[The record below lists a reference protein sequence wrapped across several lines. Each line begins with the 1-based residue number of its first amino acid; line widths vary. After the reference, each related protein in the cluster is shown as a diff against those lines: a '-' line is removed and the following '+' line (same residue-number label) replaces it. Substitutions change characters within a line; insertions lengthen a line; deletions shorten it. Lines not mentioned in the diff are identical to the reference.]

1 MRVQSLDQ
9 EDPLEE
15 EMARHSS
22 ILAWRITWTEEPGI
36 QSTGSQRV
44 GLTKQASKVTTN
56 TELANSEPLLL
67 GEIKCSVSLSL
78 LSHFHQSVHVCFCLR
93 TPFVVCIVDSLTSN
107 SKPTAP

>member
-1 MRVQSLDQ
+1 MQVQSLGR

-44 GLTKQASKVTTN
+44 GLTKQASKVPAN

-67 GEIKCSVSLSL
+67 GEIVFGFFEPLVTFSSVSPCVFL
-78 LSHFHQSVHVCFCLR
+78 FEDTFCNIY
-93 TPFVVCIVDSLTSN
+93 C
-107 SKPTAP
+107 

>member
-1 MRVQSLDQ
+1 MQVQSLGR

-22 ILAWRITWTEEPGI
+22 ILTWRIIWTKEPGI
-36 QSTGSQRV
+36 QSPGSQRV
-44 GLTKQASKVTTN
+44 GLTKQASQVPAN

-67 GEIKCSVSLSL
+67 GKIKCSVSLSL

-93 TPFVVCIVDSLTSN
+93 TPFVIYIVDSLTSN